1 MSINESL
8 FREIE
13 AFIYHEAE
21 LLDTHQHAD
30 WLELWD
36 EQASYRMPVR
46 VTHTKRQRDLEFQE
60 NFGHFD
66 ETKEMLSMRIKRLD
80 TSTAW
85 AEDPPSRTRHF
96 VTNLRIKSLANE
108 QYELKTNLM
117 LYRNRSDSAEHDILS
132 AERLDI
138 VHKVSGEWRLLKR
151 TIYMDQS
158 TLGTLNLSIFL

>member
-13 AFIYHEAE
+13 AFMYHEAE

-36 EQASYRMPVR
+36 EQGRYRMPVR
-46 VTHTKRQRDLEFQE
+46 VTHTKRLQKDEFQE
-60 NFGHFD
+60 DFGHFD
-66 ETKEMLSMRIKRLD
+66 ETKEMLGMRIKRLS

-96 VTNLRIKSLANE
+96 VSNLRIKALDNE
-108 QYELKTNLM
+108 RYQIKTNLM
-117 LYRNRSDSAEHDILS
+117 LYRNRSDSANHDLLS
-132 AERLDI
+132 AERHDTL
-138 VHKVSGEWRLLKR
+138 HKVNGEWKMLERV
-151 TIYMDQS
+151 IYIDQA